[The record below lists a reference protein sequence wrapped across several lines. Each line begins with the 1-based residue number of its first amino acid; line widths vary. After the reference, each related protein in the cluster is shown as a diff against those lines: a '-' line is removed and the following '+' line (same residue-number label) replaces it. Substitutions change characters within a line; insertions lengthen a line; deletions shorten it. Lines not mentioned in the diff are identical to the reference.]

1 MTEKKNT
8 LNTLHYQSICIISF
22 WPLLCGLKKKVIYFV
37 AMGGTLLYILFLMRK
52 HLILL
57 KFHNKG
63 T

>member
-8 LNTLHYQSICIISF
+8 LNTLLPQVNLHYQFLASALWI
-22 WPLLCGLKKKVIYFV
+22 KKKVIYFV